1 MKTKTNFL
9 RLRSIKQAFIF
20 FLLLFFWLTLLPPSV
35 GAKTTSE
42 IAASKA
48 KKVVMMLDIMTKEYE
63 LGIENGKIINAMEYE
78 ESRVFLEQALGRY
91 KIIID
96 YMPNPNIAEE
106 LKTRFEI
113 LVVNLKNKNDPR
125 EIKISVNTIQSQ
137 LLKELGIEI
146 QKSPLQAI
154 NIQNGQNIFKANCAQ
169 CHGLTGN

>member
-1 MKTKTNFL
+1 
-9 RLRSIKQAFIF
+9 
-20 FLLLFFWLTLLPPSV
+20 
-35 GAKTTSE
+35 
-42 IAASKA
+42 
-48 KKVVMMLDIMTKEYE
+48 MLDIMTKEYE

-78 ESRVFLEQALGRY
+78 ESRVFLEQALGLY

-106 LKTRFEI
+106 LKTRFEV

-154 NIQNGQNIFKANCAQ
+154 NIQNGQNILK
-169 CHGLTGN
+169 